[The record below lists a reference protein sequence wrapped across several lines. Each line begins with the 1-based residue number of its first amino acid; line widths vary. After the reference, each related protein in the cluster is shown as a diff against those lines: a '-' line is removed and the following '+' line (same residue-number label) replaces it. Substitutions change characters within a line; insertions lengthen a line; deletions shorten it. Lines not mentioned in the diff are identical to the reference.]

1 MLKSASSH
9 SQYGSSQKGSLNL
22 FGGGTRCLTIDI
34 CPDLLI
40 AAAALA
46 GAAAFYILYQAISAK
61 GRKRRRRRTFEAAE
75 AGGQTELPSV
85 ESFPF
90 LWDLMFAGR
99 IIIIISLVLNLRL
112 SFLKISLSL
121 LILSF
126 LHVCRSRLVVEI
138 ICRCFLPKTLS
149 FFRQKKGKCKKV
161 VTLKEFLQNS
171 SDRGSNQSKNIIN
184 S

>member
-40 AAAALA
+40 AAGALA

-61 GRKRRRRRTFEAAE
+61 GRKRRRRRTFEAA
-75 AGGQTELPSV
+75 GQTELPSV

-99 IIIIISLVLNLRL
+99 DHQFSFFKSLSIMKQTNL
-112 SFLKISLSL
+112 SFSLFCL
-121 LILSF
+121 FIHFLSMKSS
-126 LHVCRSRLVVEI
+126 CRD
-138 ICRCFLPKTLS
+138 
-149 FFRQKKGKCKKV
+149 FFV
-161 VTLKEFLQNS
+161 DLF
-171 SDRGSNQSKNIIN
+171 
-184 S
+184 